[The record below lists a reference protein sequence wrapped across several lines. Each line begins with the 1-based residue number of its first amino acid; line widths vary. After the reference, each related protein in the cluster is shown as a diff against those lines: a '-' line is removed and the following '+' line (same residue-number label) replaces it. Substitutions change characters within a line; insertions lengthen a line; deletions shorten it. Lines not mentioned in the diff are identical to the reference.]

1 MPSLADRVKLIKPS
15 PTLAVSAKAKA
26 MKAQGIDVIDF
37 GAGEPDFDTPEF
49 IKQAAVKA
57 LNAGF
62 TKYTAAGGI
71 DELKDAVVKKF
82 KEENGLSYDRSQILI
97 SCGAKHSL
105 YNLFQAVLNPGDQIV
120 IPAPYWVSYPDM
132 ALLGGARPV
141 FISAPEEKGFKIS
154 PDQLHQALT
163 PQTKL
168 VVINSPSNPTGA
180 AYTAAELKALAMVM
194 EDHDLFVVSDEC
206 YEKMAFGGYRHVSIA
221 AENPRLKEKTIVVNA
236 VSKTYSMTG
245 WRIGYA
251 AGPKDVIAA
260 MTNIQSQS
268 TSNPTSFAQKGALAA
283 LTGPQ
288 DEVKKMVA
296 EFEQR
301 RDFTVAALRAMP
313 RVTCSNPE
321 GAFYVLPGFHAYLGK
336 KWKGGHIADDLE
348 FSRFLLEEAKVAAVP
363 GSAFGAPGHIRLSY
377 ATAIKNLEEGLNRI
391 RRAIAQLH

>member
-26 MKAQGIDVIDF
+26 MKAQGLDVIDF
-37 GAGEPDFDTPEF
+37 GAGEPDFDTPEL

-57 LNAGF
+57 LAAGF

-71 DELKDAVVKKF
+71 DELKDAVVQKF
-82 KEENGLSYDRSQILI
+82 QKENGLRYERNQVLI

-105 YNLFQAVLNPGDQIV
+105 YNLFQAILNPGDEV
-120 IPAPYWVSYPDM
+120 LIPAPYWVSYPDM
-132 ALLGGARPV
+132 ALLGGAKPV
-141 FISAPEEKGFKIS
+141 FVSAPESKGFKVTPEQLQQAIS
-154 PDQLHQALT
+154 PK
-163 PQTKL
+163 TKL

-180 AYTAAELKALAMVM
+180 AYAAADLQALARVL
-194 EDHDLFVVSDEC
+194 ESKDLYVVSDEC
-206 YEKMAFGGYRHVSIA
+206 YEKIAFGNYVHTSIA
-221 AENPRLKEKTIVVNA
+221 GLSAQLKEKTLVVNA

-251 AGPKDVIAA
+251 AGPQDVIAA

-288 DEVKKMVA
+288 DEIGKMVT
-296 EFEQR
+296 EFNKR
-301 RDFTVAALRAMP
+301 REFTVAALRAMP
-313 RVTCSNPE
+313 RVTCYDPE
-321 GAFYVLPGFHAYLGK
+321 GAFYVFPNFSAYLGRS
-336 KWKGGHIADDLE
+336 WKDGKIKDDLE
-348 FSRFLLEEAKVAAVP
+348 LSQFLLEEAKVAAVP

-377 ATAIKNLEEGLNRI
+377 ATSMKNLEEGLKRI
-391 RRAIAQLH
+391 REGLARL

>member
-26 MKAQGIDVIDF
+26 MKAQGLDVIDF

-49 IKQAAVKA
+49 IKQAAIKA
-57 LNAGF
+57 LHAGF

-71 DELKDAVVKKF
+71 DELKDAVVKKL
-82 KEENGLSYDRSQILI
+82 KDDHGLGYERSQVLI

-105 YNLFQAVLNPGDQIV
+105 YNLFQAVLNPGDEIV

-132 ALLGGARPV
+132 ALLAGAKPV
-141 FISAPEEKGFKIS
+141 FVSAPESKGFKIGPEQLAGALS
-154 PDQLHQALT
+154 PK
-163 PQTKL
+163 TKL

-180 AYTAAELKALAMVM
+180 AYTAAELKALARVL
-194 EDHDLFVVSDEC
+194 EDRDLFAVSDEC
-206 YEKMAFGGYRHVSIA
+206 YEKMVFGGYTHVSIA
-221 AENPRLKEKTIVVNA
+221 GQSSKLKEKTIVVNA

-260 MTNIQSQS
+260 MTNLQSQS

-288 DEVKKMVA
+288 DEVGKMVA
-296 EFEQR
+296 EFEKR
-301 RDFTVAALRAMP
+301 RDFTVATLRSMP
-313 RVTCSNPE
+313 KVTCSNPE

-336 KWKGGHIADDLE
+336 KWKGGAIADDLE
-348 FSRFLLEEAKVAAVP
+348 LCRFLLEEMKVAAVP

-377 ATAIKNLEEGLNRI
+377 ATSMKNLEEGLKRI
-391 RRAIAQLH
+391 REGLARL

>member
-1 MPSLADRVKLIKPS
+1 MPSLADRMKLIKPS

-49 IKQAAVKA
+49 IKQAAIKA

-71 DELKDAVVKKF
+71 DELKDAVVKKLQA
-82 KEENGLSYDRSQILI
+82 ENGLAYERSQVLI

-105 YNLFQAVLNPGDQIV
+105 YNLFQAVLNPGDEIV

-132 ALLGGARPV
+132 ALLAGAKPV
-141 FISAPEEKGFKIS
+141 FVFAAEEKGFKIS
-154 PDQLHQALT
+154 PEHLHQVLT
-163 PQTKL
+163 PKTKL

-180 AYTAAELKALAMVM
+180 AYTGPELKALAKVM
-194 EDHDLFVVSDEC
+194 EDRDLYVVSDEC
-206 YEKMAFGGYRHVSIA
+206 YEKMVFGGYRHVSIA
-221 AENPRLKEKTIVVNA
+221 AESPKLKEKTIVVNA
-236 VSKTYSMTG
+236 VSKTFSMTG

-260 MTNIQSQS
+260 MTNLQSQS

-283 LTGPQ
+283 LTGPL
-288 DEVKKMVA
+288 DEVHKMVA
-296 EFEQR
+296 EFEKR
-301 RDFTVAALRAMP
+301 RDFTVATLRSMP
-313 RVTCSNPE
+313 KVTCYNPE
-321 GAFYVLPGFHAYLGK
+321 GAFYVLPGFHAYMGK
-336 KWKGGHIADDLE
+336 QWKGGAISDDLE
-348 FSRFLLEEAKVAAVP
+348 LCRFLLEEMKVAAVP

-377 ATAIKNLEEGLNRI
+377 ATSMKNLEEGLKRI
-391 RRAIAQLH
+391 REGLARL

>member
-1 MPSLADRVKLIKPS
+1 MPTLSDRVKLIKPS

-49 IKQAAVKA
+49 IKQAAIKA

-71 DELKDAVVKKF
+71 DELKDAVVKKLQA
-82 KEENGLSYDRSQILI
+82 ENALSFERSQVLI

-105 YNLFQAVLNPGDQIV
+105 YNLFQAVLNPGDQVV

-132 ALLGGARPV
+132 ALLAGAKPV
-141 FISAPEEKGFKIS
+141 FVFAAEEKGFKIS
-154 PDQLHQALT
+154 PDHLHQVLT
-163 PQTKL
+163 PKTKL

-180 AYTAAELKALAMVM
+180 AYTGDELKALAKVM
-194 EDHDLFVVSDEC
+194 EDRDLYVVSDEC
-206 YEKMAFGGYRHVSIA
+206 YEKMVFGGYRHVSIA
-221 AENPRLKEKTIVVNA
+221 AESPQLKEKTIVVNA
-236 VSKTYSMTG
+236 VSKTFSMTG

-283 LTGPQ
+283 LTGPL
-288 DEVKKMVA
+288 DEVNKMVA
-296 EFEQR
+296 EFEKR

-313 RVTCSNPE
+313 KVTCYNPE
-321 GAFYVLPGFHAYLGK
+321 GAFYVLPGFHAYMGK
-336 KWKGGHIADDLE
+336 KWKGGTISDDLE
-348 FSRFLLEEAKVAAVP
+348 LCRFLLEEMKVAAVP

-377 ATAIKNLEEGLNRI
+377 ATSMQNLKEGLDRI
-391 RRAIAQLH
+391 SQGLARL

>member
-1 MPSLADRVKLIKPS
+1 MPGLADRVKLIKPS

-49 IKQAAVKA
+49 IKQAAIKA

-71 DELKDAVVKKF
+71 DELKDAVVKKL
-82 KEENGLSYDRSQILI
+82 KDENGLSYDRSQVLI

-105 YNLFQAVLNPGDQIV
+105 YNLFQAVLNPGDEIV

-132 ALLGGARPV
+132 ALLAGAKPV
-141 FISAPEEKGFKIS
+141 FVSAPESKGFKIGPEQLAAALS
-154 PDQLHQALT
+154 PK
-163 PQTKL
+163 TKL
-168 VVINSPSNPTGA
+168 VVLNSPSNPTGA
-180 AYTAAELKALAMVM
+180 AYTAAELKALARVL
-194 EDHDLFVVSDEC
+194 EDRDLFAVSDEC
-206 YEKMAFGGYRHVSIA
+206 YEKMVFGGYTHVSIA
-221 AENPRLKEKTIVVNA
+221 GQSSKLKEKTIVVNA

-260 MTNIQSQS
+260 MTNLQSQS

-288 DEVKKMVA
+288 DEVGKMVA
-296 EFEQR
+296 EFEKR
-301 RDFTVAALRAMP
+301 RDFTVATLRSMLK
-313 RVTCSNPE
+313 VTCSNPE
-321 GAFYVLPGFHAYLGK
+321 GAFYVLPGFHAYLGR
-336 KWKGGHIADDLE
+336 KWKEATISDDLE
-348 FSRFLLEEAKVAAVP
+348 LCRFLLEEMKVAAVP

-377 ATAIKNLEEGLNRI
+377 ATSMKNLEEGLKRI
-391 RRAIAQLH
+391 REGLARL

>member
-26 MKAQGIDVIDF
+26 MKAQGLDVIDF

-57 LNAGF
+57 LAAGF

-71 DELKDAVVKKF
+71 DELKDAVIQKF
-82 KEENGLSYDRSQILI
+82 QKENGLRYERNQVLI

-105 YNLFQAVLNPGDQIV
+105 YNLFQAILNPGDEV
-120 IPAPYWVSYPDM
+120 LIPAPYWVSYPDM
-132 ALLGGARPV
+132 ALLGGAKPV
-141 FISAPEEKGFKIS
+141 FVLAPESKGFKVTADQLEKAIS
-154 PDQLHQALT
+154 PK
-163 PQTKL
+163 TKL

-180 AYTAAELKALAMVM
+180 AYAAADLQSLARVL
-194 EDHDLFVVSDEC
+194 ESQDLYVVSDEC
-206 YEKMAFGGYRHVSIA
+206 YEKIAFGNYVHTSIA
-221 AENPRLKEKTIVVNA
+221 GLSEKLKEKTLVVNA

-288 DEVKKMVA
+288 DEIGKMVT
-296 EFEQR
+296 EFNKR
-301 RDFTVAALRAMP
+301 REFTVAALRAMP
-313 RVTCSNPE
+313 RVTCYDPE
-321 GAFYVLPGFHAYLGK
+321 GAFYVFPNFSAYLGRS
-336 KWKGGHIADDLE
+336 WKDGKIKDDLE
-348 FSRFLLEEAKVAAVP
+348 LSQFLLEEAKVAAVP

-377 ATAIKNLEEGLNRI
+377 ATSMKNLEEGLKRI
-391 RRAIAQLH
+391 REGIARL

>member
-1 MPSLADRVKLIKPS
+1 MLGLADRVKLIKPS
-15 PTLAVSAKAKA
+15 PTLAVSAQAKA
-26 MKAQGIDVIDF
+26 MKAQGHDVIDF

-49 IKQAAVKA
+49 IKQAAIKA

-71 DELKDAVVKKF
+71 DELKDAVVKKLQHDQ
-82 KEENGLSYDRSQILI
+82 GLGYDRSQVLI

-105 YNLFQAVLNPGDQIV
+105 YNLFSAVLNPGDEIV

-132 ALLGGARPV
+132 ALLAGAKPV
-141 FISAPEEKGFKIS
+141 FVSAAESKGFKIS
-154 PDQLHQALT
+154 PEQLAGALS
-163 PQTKL
+163 PRTKL

-180 AYTAAELKALAMVM
+180 AYTAAELQALARVL
-194 EDHDLFVVSDEC
+194 EDPELFVVSDVC
-206 YEKMAFGGYRHVSIA
+206 YEKMVFGGYRHVSIA
-221 AENPRLKEKTIVVNA
+221 GQSPKLKEKTIVVNA
-236 VSKTYSMTG
+236 VSKTYAMTG

-268 TSNPTSFAQKGALAA
+268 TSNPTSFAQKGAVAA

-288 DEVKKMVA
+288 DEVGKMVA
-296 EFEQR
+296 EFEKR

-313 RVTCSNPE
+313 QVTCYNPE
-321 GAFYVLPGFHAYLGK
+321 GAFYVLPGLHAYLGR
-336 KWKGGHIADDLE
+336 KWKAATITDDLE
-348 FSRFLLEEAKVAAVP
+348 LCRFLLEEMKVAAVP

-377 ATAIKNLEEGLNRI
+377 ATSMQNLKEGLSRI
-391 RRAIAQLH
+391 SQGLARL

>member
-26 MKAQGIDVIDF
+26 MKAQGLDVIDF
-37 GAGEPDFDTPEF
+37 GAGEPDFDTPEL

-57 LNAGF
+57 LAAGF

-71 DELKDAVVKKF
+71 DELKDAVVQKF
-82 KEENGLSYDRSQILI
+82 QKENGLRYERNQVLI

-105 YNLFQAVLNPGDQIV
+105 YNLFQAILNPGDEV
-120 IPAPYWVSYPDM
+120 LIPAPYWVSYPDM
-132 ALLGGARPV
+132 ALLGGAKPV
-141 FISAPEEKGFKIS
+141 FVSAPESKGFKVTPEQLQQAIS
-154 PDQLHQALT
+154 PK
-163 PQTKL
+163 TKL

-180 AYTAAELKALAMVM
+180 AYAAADLQALARVL
-194 EDHDLFVVSDEC
+194 ESKDLYVVSDEC
-206 YEKMAFGGYRHVSIA
+206 YEKIAFGNYVHTSIA
-221 AENPRLKEKTIVVNA
+221 RLSAQLKEKTLVVNA

-251 AGPKDVIAA
+251 AGPQDVIAA

-288 DEVKKMVA
+288 DEIGKMVT
-296 EFEQR
+296 EFNKR
-301 RDFTVAALRAMP
+301 REFTVAALRAMP
-313 RVTCSNPE
+313 RVTCYDPE
-321 GAFYVLPGFHAYLGK
+321 GAFYVFPNFSAYLGRS
-336 KWKGGHIADDLE
+336 WKDGKIKDDLE
-348 FSRFLLEEAKVAAVP
+348 LSQFLLEEAKVAAVP

-377 ATAIKNLEEGLNRI
+377 ATSMKNLEEGLKRI
-391 RRAIAQLH
+391 REGLARL